1 MHTWACLSA
10 WIADVNKGF
19 NCVVIFFSECCVVCF
34 RQRDLLNGTRRQ
46 KSSLFER
53 RAEEESVVPSACLP
67 PAGGLVRGVPK
78 NTFFGENI
86 QATRSCSASSDRC
99 TLSLG

>member
-19 NCVVIFFSECCVVCF
+19 NCVVIFSSECCVVCF

-78 NTFFGENI
+78 NTFVVKIFRPHAHALRALI
-86 QATRSCSASSDRC
+86 VA
-99 TLSLG
+99 LYH